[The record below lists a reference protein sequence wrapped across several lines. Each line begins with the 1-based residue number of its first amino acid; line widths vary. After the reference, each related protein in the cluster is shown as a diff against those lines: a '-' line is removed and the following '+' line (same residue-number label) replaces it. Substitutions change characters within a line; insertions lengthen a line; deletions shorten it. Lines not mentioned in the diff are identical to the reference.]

1 MKKSPESVPYKD
13 IKTEDMEIRQILQ
26 DSVAYIEAPD
36 HMKRRIDCRITEI
49 LEKEKTMKKGFGW
62 KKVAIGVAAACLMVG
77 TVCIAGSGIRYLMG
91 HSSAIPTYTDYSDME
106 QAQADVGYQVKAV
119 ETFDNGFAFKD
130 ITISDQSLVNETG
143 QKEESQKGIH
153 ISYENG
159 KETVVLYI
167 RQLYQQEIAE
177 GNPLEDAVMDD
188 TLQIGEV
195 LAGFRQI
202 TNKFVPPDYEL
213 TEEDEKNM
221 ESPNFNLAYGTE
233 EVEMDTG
240 YSVLWVENNILYELY
255 GTDLSISG
263 SDMLHM
269 AEELIQNGN

>member
-1 MKKSPESVPYKD
+1 
-13 IKTEDMEIRQILQ
+13 
-26 DSVAYIEAPD
+26 
-36 HMKRRIDCRITEI
+36 
-49 LEKEKTMKKGFGW
+49 
-62 KKVAIGVAAACLMVG
+62 
-77 TVCIAGSGIRYLMG
+77 
-91 HSSAIPTYTDYSDME
+91 
-106 QAQADVGYQVKAV
+106 
-119 ETFDNGFAFKD
+119 
-130 ITISDQSLVNETG
+130 
-143 QKEESQKGIH
+143 
-153 ISYENG
+153 
-159 KETVVLYI
+159 
-167 RQLYQQEIAE
+167 
-177 GNPLEDAVMDD
+177 MDD

-221 ESPNFNLAYGTE
+221 ENPNFNLAYGTE

-240 YSVLWVENNILYELY
+240 YSVLWVENDILYELY

>member
-1 MKKSPESVPYKD
+1 M
-13 IKTEDMEIRQILQ
+13 
-26 DSVAYIEAPD
+26 
-36 HMKRRIDCRITEI
+36 
-49 LEKEKTMKKGFGW
+49 
-62 KKVAIGVAAACLMVG
+62 
-77 TVCIAGSGIRYLMG
+77 
-91 HSSAIPTYTDYSDME
+91 
-106 QAQADVGYQVKAV
+106 

>member
-1 MKKSPESVPYKD
+1 MKKGPESVPYEEM
-13 IKTEDMEIRQILQ
+13 KTEDTEIRQILQ

-36 HMKRRIDCRITEI
+36 HMKRQIDCRIREA
-49 LEKEKTMKKGFGW
+49 LEKERTMKKGFGW
-62 KKVAIGVAAACLMVG
+62 KKVVIGVAAACLMVG

-91 HSSAIPTYTDYSDME
+91 SSSAFPTYTDYSDME
-106 QAQADVGYQVKAV
+106 QAEADAGYEVKAV
-119 ETFDNGFAFKD
+119 ETFDNGFAFQD
-130 ITISDQSLVNETG
+130 ITMSDQSLVDETG
-143 QKEESQKGIH
+143 QKKESQKGIH
-153 ISYENG
+153 ISYEKG
-159 KETVVLYI
+159 DETVVLYI

-177 GNPLEDAVMDD
+177 GNPLEGVVMDD
-188 TLQIGEV
+188 TLQVGEV

-213 TEEDEKNM
+213 TEEDQKNM
-221 ESPNFNLAYGTE
+221 ESPNFNLAYGTD
-233 EVEMDTG
+233 EVEINTG

-263 SDMLHM
+263 SDMLQM